1 MSDTVTSSDVPGDDR
16 RYVHYDPESEQR
28 MSTTLALAVADL
40 EGVSPTALDP
50 LGYATDPDELDSL
63 VAENTDG
70 AVGGRI
76 DFEFAGYDVT
86 VHPCGY
92 AELVA
97 GEDVNA

>member
-1 MSDTVTSSDVPGDDR
+1 MSDTIPSSDVPDDGR

-40 EGVSPTALDP
+40 EGVEPTALDP
-50 LGYATDPDELDSL
+50 LAYATDPETLDSL

-70 AVGGRI
+70 AVSG
-76 DFEFAGYDVT
+76 DVSFEFAGYDVT

-92 AELVA
+92 AELVPR
-97 GEDVNA
+97 EDANA